1 MTAARAAGFGSEG
14 LERRRGARVPV
25 DTLAVPVSVVG
36 ARLVNLSLFGM
47 MIESPVPLERE
58 AIMKFRLSI
67 GGYKGDAE
75 ARVAVSTV
83 RGLGPVRR
91 FGIGLEFAALSREMR
106 DHLRRALGPL
116 AETAPLPRTTASA
129 PSAAGGSGR

>member
-1 MTAARAAGFGSEG
+1 MTATRGAGFGVDAP
-14 LERRRGARVPV
+14 ERRRVPRIPAE
-25 DTLAVPVSVVG
+25 TLAVPVSVVG

-67 GGYKGDAE
+67 GSYKGDAE
-75 ARVAVSTV
+75 ARVAASTV
-83 RGLGPVRR
+83 RDRGPVRR
-91 FGIGLEFAALSREMR
+91 FGIGLEFAALSTEMR

-116 AETAPLPRTTASA
+116 AETVSPRTTASVS
-129 PSAAGGSGR
+129 SAAGGSGR

>member
-1 MTAARAAGFGSEG
+1 MTAERGPGFGVDA
-14 LERRRGARVPV
+14 LERRRVPRIPV
-25 DTLAVPVSVVG
+25 ETLAVPVSVVG
-36 ARLVNLSLFGM
+36 ARLVNLSLLGM

-75 ARVAVSTV
+75 ARVAASTV
-83 RGLGPVRR
+83 RGRGPVRR
-91 FGIGLEFAALSREMR
+91 FGIGLEFAALSTEMR

-116 AETAPLPRTTASA
+116 AETAAPSRTTTSVS
-129 PSAAGGSGR
+129 SAAGGSGR